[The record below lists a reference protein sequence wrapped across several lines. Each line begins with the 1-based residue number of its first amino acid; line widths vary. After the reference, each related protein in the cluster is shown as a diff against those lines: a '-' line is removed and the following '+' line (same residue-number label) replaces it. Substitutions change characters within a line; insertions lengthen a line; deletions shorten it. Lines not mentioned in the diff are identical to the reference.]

1 MLKHIE
7 KLFDVEVTRYYSK
20 TITIVVEAEDI
31 QDAKDKVE
39 TDQALINVID
49 NRLSEASLSWDD
61 DSLEV
66 YPIEKEEAV

>member
-1 MLKHIE
+1 MK

-31 QDAKDKVE
+31 QNARDELGRNQV
-39 TDQALINVID
+39 INDEID

-61 DSLEV
+61 DSYEV
-66 YPIEKEEAV
+66 YPIETEEAV

>member
-1 MLKHIE
+1 MK

-31 QDAKDKVE
+31 QDARDELGRNQV
-39 TDQALINVID
+39 INDEID

-61 DSLEV
+61 DSYEI
-66 YPIEKEEAV
+66 YPIETEAV

>member
-1 MLKHIE
+1 MLKHVG

-39 TDQALINVID
+39 TNQALINVID
-49 NRLSEASLSWDD
+49 SRVSETPLSWDD
-61 DSLEV
+61 ESLEV
-66 YPIEKEEAV
+66 YPIDTEAV

>member
-1 MLKHIE
+1 MKKYIG

-39 TDQALINVID
+39 TNQAIINVID
-49 NRLSEASLSWDD
+49 SRVSETPLSWDD
-61 DSLEV
+61 ESLEV
-66 YPIEKEEAV
+66 YPIETEAV

>member
-39 TDQALINVID
+39 TNQALINVID

-66 YPIEKEEAV
+66 YPIEKEAV

>member
-1 MLKHIE
+1 MKKYIG

-39 TDQALINVID
+39 TNQALINVID
-49 NRLSEASLSWDD
+49 SRVSETPLSWDD
-61 DSLEV
+61 ESLEV
-66 YPIEKEEAV
+66 YPIETEAV

>member
-1 MLKHIE
+1 MKKYIG

-39 TDQALINVID
+39 TNQALINVID
-49 NRLSEASLSWDD
+49 SRVSETPLSWDD
-61 DSLEV
+61 ESLEV
-66 YPIEKEEAV
+66 YPIETEAI

>member
-1 MLKHIE
+1 MK

-31 QDAKDKVE
+31 QDAKDKVK
-39 TDQALINVID
+39 TNQALINVID

-66 YPIEKEEAV
+66 YPIETEAV